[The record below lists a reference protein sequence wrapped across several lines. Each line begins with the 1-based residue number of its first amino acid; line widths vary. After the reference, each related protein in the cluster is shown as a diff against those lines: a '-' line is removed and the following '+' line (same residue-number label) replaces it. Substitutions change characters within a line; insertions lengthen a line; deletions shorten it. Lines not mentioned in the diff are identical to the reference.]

1 MKTSPKKKTI
11 KKIKSSVFS
20 RTLSLA
26 KLSVSAGVQIA
37 GQGLNSLLKDQD
49 EKKTQWN
56 KFLQNQARVFTKEV
70 GELKGSIMKAGQ
82 MLSMYGEH
90 FLPPEVNSFLRSL
103 HQDSVALEWKAIEKI
118 LKQELGTEKLSLL
131 EVETEALAC
140 ASLGQ
145 VHKAKIKSTGEAI
158 VLKIQYPNVD
168 KAIESDLKSIRSF
181 LSLVKLLPNN
191 KNLDPLFEEIRNML
205 VQETDYIQEAKS
217 TEFFKAKLADDP
229 RFIVPKVISEFSN
242 KKILATSFEQGLRI
256 DDPVIQSLSLERRNH
271 LAATFLDLYFK
282 ELFLWKIMQTDPHFG
297 NYRIRIHPEGKDQI
311 VLFDFGATRAYTE
324 NFLDTYYSMIK
335 ASFSNDRAQLYEAAK
350 KLNFINEKDSDELI
364 NSFADFCM
372 TTLEPFLSPDDPRN
386 NGKVLSDG
394 SYDWKNTDLPQRLSQ
409 QVFSMI
415 RNQTWRTP
423 PQEIIF
429 LDRKTGGVF
438 IFLSQLRARF
448 KARDLLLKYLLI

>member
-1 MKTSPKKKTI
+1 MKTSSKNKTI

-20 RTLSLA
+20 RTFSLA
-26 KLSVSAGVQIA
+26 KLSVNAGVQIA
-37 GQGLNSLLKDQD
+37 GQGLNSLLKDQE
-49 EKKTQWN
+49 EKKSEWN
-56 KFLQNQARVFTKEV
+56 KFLQKQAKVFTKEV

-90 FLPPEVNSFLRSL
+90 FIPPEVNSFLRSL

-118 LKQELGTEKLSLL
+118 LIHELGPEKLSLL
-131 EVETEALAC
+131 EVETDALAC

-145 VHKAKIKSTGEAI
+145 VHKARIKSTGEII

-181 LSLVKLLPNN
+181 LNLVKLLPNN
-191 KNLDPLFEEIRNML
+191 KNLDPLFDEIRDML
-205 VQETDYIQEAKS
+205 VQETDYIQEAKN

-229 RFIVPKVISEFSN
+229 RFVVPQVIKEFSN

-256 DDPVIQSLSLERRNH
+256 EDSVIQSLSLERRNQ
-271 LAATFLDLYFK
+271 LASAFLDLYFK

-297 NYRIRIHPEGKDQI
+297 NYRIRIHPDGKDQI
-311 VLFDFGATRAYTE
+311 VLFDFGATRTYTE
-324 NFLDTYYSMIK
+324 NFLDTYHLMIK
-335 ASFSNDRAQLYEAAK
+335 ASFLNDRDQLYEAAK
-350 KLNFINEKDSDELI
+350 KLKFINEKDSEDLI
-364 NSFADFCM
+364 NGFADFCM
-372 TTLEPFLSPDDPRN
+372 ATLEPFLSPEDPRN
-386 NGKVLSDG
+386 KGKILPDG

-415 RNQTWRTP
+415 RNHTWRTP

-438 IFLSQLRARF
+438 IFLSQLRAKF
-448 KARDLLLKYLLI
+448 KARDLLLKYLRI